1 MTSQLCNASCF
12 ERIATS
18 NANANL
24 KQPLVVGQ
32 HLEPS
37 SPSQEEQNTDIARRR
52 VSLLILIKSFCVGA
66 FVGLLLQA
74 VTFSAFWVFTIHWGK
89 NPQSA
94 PFLRFWTI
102 YPLMHLDVAFYAIVW
117 VACAMTLTRKGSM
130 YMRKKFDNDADAPN
144 SESVWTARF
153 LYLSGTGFLIGLFVG
168 SYGAWAIVDIA
179 LGMPVPLALIFSIL
193 LVDVGL
199 CCLMI
204 KCFDW
209 YQELSLAE
217 EDEPEEDQE
226 ESFFV

>member
-18 NANANL
+18 NANPDL

-37 SPSQEEQNTDIARRR
+37 SPSQEEQNTDIARQRA
-52 VSLLILIKSFCVGA
+52 SILILIKSFCFGA
-66 FVGLLLQA
+66 FVSLLLQA

-144 SESVWTARF
+144 SESVWTPQF
-153 LYLSGTGFLIGLFVG
+153 LFLNGNCFLLGVIAG
-168 SYGAWAIVDIA
+168 SYVAWDFVLIA
-179 LGMPVPLALIFSIL
+179 LGVPVPLALVFSSL
-193 LVDVGL
+193 LLDVGI

-204 KCFDW
+204 KSFDW
-209 YQELSLAE
+209 HQELWTVEE
-217 EDEPEEDQE
+217 EDDQE
-226 ESFFV
+226 DSFFV